1 MNFAGLVG
9 IITHQ
14 KAFNGPGYFLN
25 FAFDPLNIHFILYC
39 PLEAT
44 GFASLYHLLSSG
56 FKGPVILINR
66 VSVGY
71 A

>member
-25 FAFDPLNIHFILYC
+25 YC